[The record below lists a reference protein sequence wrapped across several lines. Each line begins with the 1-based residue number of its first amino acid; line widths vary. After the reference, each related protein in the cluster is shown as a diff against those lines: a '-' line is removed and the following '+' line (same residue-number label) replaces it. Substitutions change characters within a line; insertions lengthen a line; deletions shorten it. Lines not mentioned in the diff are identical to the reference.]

1 MVNYTDLQRDTNSII
16 TVQFYLI
23 SMIITLFSLF
33 LEYYMNYMEEEIK
46 QSKVELQKFIDELKE
61 KMYLLRQELRDHNQE
76 MSPPTN

>member
-1 MVNYTDLQRDTNSII
+1 
-16 TVQFYLI
+16 
-23 SMIITLFSLF
+23 
-33 LEYYMNYMEEEIK
+33 MNYMEEEIK